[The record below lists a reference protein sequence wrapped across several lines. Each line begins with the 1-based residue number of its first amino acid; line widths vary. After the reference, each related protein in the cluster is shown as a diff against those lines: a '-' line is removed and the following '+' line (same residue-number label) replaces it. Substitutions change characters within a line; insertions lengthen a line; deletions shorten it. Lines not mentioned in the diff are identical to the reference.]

1 MRTFIFGGS
10 FNPVHNGHLYIIR
23 EVFRELGYERA
34 ILVPANIASHKE
46 NLTKLTPEDR
56 LMMLRAAAEEIPDCI
71 VEDCDIRRGGVTYS
85 IDTVSYILGKYDIT
99 GKPGFIIGDDL
110 LPAFNTWREPD
121 RLKELVE
128 LIVVRRDMEEMYESE
143 YPDRYIMNRRY
154 TLSSTEI
161 RERVRQGLSIEN
173 MVPEKVRELI
183 ERNRF
188 YR

>member
-1 MRTFIFGGS
+1 MKTFIFGGS
-10 FNPVHNGHLYIIR
+10 FNPVHFGHLYIVR

-46 NLTKLTPEDR
+46 NLTRLTPEDR
-56 LMMLRAAAEEIPDCI
+56 LMMLKAAAEDIPHCI

-85 IDTVSYILGKYDIT
+85 IDTVRYIIDKYDIT

-110 LPAFNTWREPD
+110 LPSFNTWREPD
-121 RLKELVE
+121 KLKELVE
-128 LIVVRRDMEEMYESE
+128 LIVVRRDMEEKYESV

-161 RERVRQGLSIEN
+161 RDRVRKGLPIDS
-173 MVPEKVRELI
+173 MVPEKVRMLI
-183 ERNRF
+183 EEHRF